1 MTTNERREAL
11 EQAAEIG
18 RLRAERLDA
27 ELRAAEQR
35 EREIRLSRLA
45 WEGSGAEPEAPA
57 ALLREGGGEGGSA
70 AEVWRLR
77 QDVERLA
84 AFHQAVQR
92 SRAWRLIQWV
102 RRPLGRAW

>member
-1 MTTNERREAL
+1 MTSERREDL
-11 EQAAEIG
+11 EQAAQLG
-18 RLRAERLDA
+18 RLQAERLDA

-45 WEGSGAEPEAPA
+45 WEGIGAEPAGPA
-57 ALLREGGGEGGSA
+57 LALEGGEGGHAANA

-92 SRAWRLIQWV
+92 SRAWRLIQWA
-102 RRPLGRAW
+102 RRPFGRAW